1 MNTSHPFATN
11 HTEDVK
17 IALDYLTNSFMQKGE
32 GRSVKLDFRYYLDV
46 ANRSRTD
53 DIFPFVTLPRMQEC
67 SKDYRFSQIAEI
79 MTTRESVRE
88 FDSAPMSLED
98 FSKLL
103 FLSAGIRRV
112 DEHGTTFRHWPSAGG
127 LFPINLII
135 CVQNV
140 AGLNSG
146 VYSYDPRAH
155 GLRYL
160 RGEDDSKECVSL
172 LLGGQPWITNASC
185 AILLCA
191 DLDKTL
197 WKYGGRGLRYV
208 LLDCGHIGQNLSL
221 CAHAIG
227 AGSCAIGGFC
237 ENELHQRLGLA
248 TPDESVMYALAV
260 GIPKKSNQ
268 KTGPATE
275 RYL

>member
-1 MNTSHPFATN
+1 MNTSHPFATDN
-11 HTEDVK
+11 TEDVK
-17 IALDYLTNSFMQKGE
+17 VALDYLVNSFMHKGE
-32 GRSVKLDFRYYLDV
+32 GRSVKLDLRYYLEV
-46 ANRSRTD
+46 ANRVRTD
-53 DIFPFVTLPRMQEC
+53 GIFPFVKLPRFQDC
-67 SKDYRFSQIAEI
+67 STEYLHSQFSDAV
-79 MTTRESVRE
+79 TTRESVRE
-88 FDSAPMSLED
+88 FETKPMSLED
-98 FSKLL
+98 LSRLL

-112 DEHGTTFRHWPSAGG
+112 DDHGSTFRHWPSAGG
-127 LFPINLII
+127 LFPINLLI

-140 AGLNSG
+140 EGLSAG
-146 VYSYDPRAH
+146 VYSYEPLAH
-155 GLRYL
+155 GLRHL
-160 RGEDDSKECVSL
+160 RGESDSRECVSL
-172 LLGGQPWITNASC
+172 LLGGQPWIQNASC

-208 LLDCGHIGQNLSL
+208 LLDCGHLGQNLSL

-237 ENELHQRLGLA
+237 ENELHQKLGLA
-248 TPDESVMYALAV
+248 VPDESVMYALAV

-268 KTGPATE
+268 KPGPSTE